1 MNFYKVLEPTFLN
14 NAMRQPGEIVRFNDD
29 PDNGGMRAGKT
40 LVACDEDGNE
50 VKRTKSKRTAK
61 VDDIG

>member
-14 NAMRQPGEIVRFNDD
+14 NAMRQPGEVVRFNDD
-29 PDNGGMRAGKT
+29 PDNGGMRPGKT

-50 VKRTKSKRTAK
+50 VKRTKKRTTKA
-61 VDDIG
+61 DDIG